1 MTNINEI
8 ANKILTG
15 EITVDEAVNE
25 YTAALTKEVN
35 TEKTKREE
43 EEKKKEEEK
52 ARIAK
57 QKAFED
63 TRKAELSN
71 IISLVLDFLQC
82 YFPDFIPVSFKLTK
96 EETAEMADD
105 IIAEIETEVARMKP
119 YKQFF
124 SLLGKDTAT
133 SNDKEPKPLRT
144 IFGDIPLGKTET
156 KKHTAFSSNRE
167 EDLFN
172 DLMNKLFS
180 TK

>member
-1 MTNINEI
+1 M
-8 ANKILTG
+8 
-15 EITVDEAVNE
+15 
-25 YTAALTKEVN
+25 TKEVN
-35 TEKTKREE
+35 VEKTKREE

-71 IISLVLDFLQC
+71 IISLVLDFLQH
-82 YFPDFIPVSFKLTK
+82 YFPDFIPVSFELTK

-124 SLLGKDTAT
+124 NLFDKDTVA
-133 SNDKEPKPLRT
+133 SNDEKP
-144 IFGDIPLGKTET
+144 
-156 KKHTAFSSNRE
+156 KKHTVFSSNRE

>member
-52 ARIAK
+52 ARIAEK
-57 QKAFED
+57 KAFED
-63 TRKAELSN
+63 TRRAELSD
-71 IISLVLDFLQC
+71 IIGLVLDFLQR

-96 EETAEMADD
+96 EEAAEMADE

-124 SLLGKDTAT
+124 DLLGKDTAT
-133 SNDKEPKPLRT
+133 SNNKEPKPIRT
-144 IFGDIPLGKTET
+144 IFGDIPVRKN
-156 KKHTAFSSNRE
+156 KHTAFTSA
-167 EDLFN
+167 EDKELFN
-172 DLMNKLFS
+172 DLIDKIFNGK
-180 TK
+180 

>member
-15 EITVDEAVNE
+15 EITVDKAIDE

-35 TEKTKREE
+35 AEKTKREE
-43 EEKKKEEEK
+43 EEKKKKEEK
-52 ARIAK
+52 ARIAE

-63 TRKAELSN
+63 IRRAELSD
-71 IISLVLDFLQC
+71 IIGLVLDFLQH

-105 IIAEIETEVARMKP
+105 IIAEVSAEVARMKP

-124 SLLGKDTAT
+124 NLFDKDTVA
-133 SNDKEPKPLRT
+133 SKNKEPKSVRT
-144 IFGDIPLGKTET
+144 IFGDIPVEKD
-156 KKHTAFSSNRE
+156 KHTAFTSA
-167 EDLFN
+167 EDKELFN
-172 DLMNKLFS
+172 DLIDKIFNGK
-180 TK
+180 

>member
-15 EITVDEAVNE
+15 EITVDKAIDE

-35 TEKTKREE
+35 AEKTKREE

-52 ARIAK
+52 ARIAERK
-57 QKAFED
+57 TMEAN
-63 TRKAELSN
+63 RKAQLCD
-71 IISLVLDFLQC
+71 IIDHTLDFLQH

-96 EETAEMADD
+96 EEAAEMADD

-119 YKQFF
+119 YKQFL
-124 SLLGKDTAT
+124 SLFGKDTAVYN
-133 SNDKEPKPLRT
+133 SEEP
-144 IFGDIPLGKTET
+144 
-156 KKHTAFSSNRE
+156 KKHTVFSSNTE
-167 EDLFN
+167 EELFN

-180 TK
+180 RK

>member
-15 EITVDEAVNE
+15 EITVDKAIDE
-25 YTAALTKEVN
+25 YAAALTKEVN

-52 ARIAK
+52 ARIAE

-63 TRKAELSN
+63 TRRAELCD
-71 IISLVLDFLQC
+71 IIDRTLNFLQH

-124 SLLGKDTAT
+124 NLLDKDTAA
-133 SNDKEPKPLRT
+133 SNDKEPK
-144 IFGDIPLGKTET
+144 
-156 KKHTAFSSNRE
+156 KHTVFSSNRE

-172 DLMNKLFS
+172 NLMNKLFG

>member
-35 TEKTKREE
+35 AEKTKREE

-52 ARIAK
+52 ARIAE
-57 QKAFED
+57 QRTMEAN
-63 TRKAELSN
+63 RKAQLCD
-71 IISLVLDFLQC
+71 IIDRTLDFLQH

-124 SLLGKDTAT
+124 NLLSKDTAT
-133 SNDKEPKPLRT
+133 SNDKEPKPIRT
-144 IFGDIPLGKTET
+144 IFGDIPVGKD
-156 KKHTAFSSNRE
+156 KHTAFTSA
-167 EDLFN
+167 EDKELFN
-172 DLMNKLFS
+172 DLIDKIFNGK
-180 TK
+180 

>member
-52 ARIAK
+52 ARIAE
-57 QKAFED
+57 QRTMEAN
-63 TRKAELSN
+63 RKAQLCD
-71 IISLVLDFLQC
+71 IIDRTLDFLQH

-96 EETAEMADD
+96 EETAEMADE

-119 YKQFF
+119 YKHFF
-124 SLLGKDTAT
+124 SLLDKDTAT
-133 SNDKEPKPLRT
+133 SNDKEPK
-144 IFGDIPLGKTET
+144 
-156 KKHTAFSSNRE
+156 KHTVFSSDRE

-172 DLMNKLFS
+172 DLMNKFFGAN
-180 TK
+180 

>member
-52 ARIAK
+52 ARIAE
-57 QKAFED
+57 QRTMEAN
-63 TRKAELSN
+63 RKAQLCD
-71 IISLVLDFLQC
+71 IINRTLDFLQH

-119 YKQFF
+119 YKHFF
-124 SLLGKDTAT
+124 DLFGKDTTT
-133 SNDKEPKPLRT
+133 SKDKEPKPVRT
-144 IFGDIPLGKTET
+144 IFGDIPLAKD
-156 KKHTAFSSNRE
+156 KHTAFTSA
-167 EDLFN
+167 EDKELFN
-172 DLMNKLFS
+172 DLIDKIFNVK
-180 TK
+180 

>member
-35 TEKTKREE
+35 AEKTKREK

-52 ARIAK
+52 ARIAE

-63 TRKAELSN
+63 TRRAELSD
-71 IISLVLDFLQC
+71 IIGLVLDFLQH

-105 IIAEIETEVARMKP
+105 IIAEIETEVTHMKP

-124 SLLGKDTAT
+124 DLFSKDTAA
-133 SNDKEPKPLRT
+133 SKNKEPKSVRT
-144 IFGDIPLGKTET
+144 IFGDIPVEKD
-156 KKHTAFSSNRE
+156 KHTAFTSA
-167 EDLFN
+167 EDKELFN
-172 DLMNKLFS
+172 DLIDKIFNGK
-180 TK
+180 

>member
-52 ARIAK
+52 ARIAE

-63 TRKAELSN
+63 TRRAELSD
-71 IISLVLDFLQC
+71 IIGLVLDFLQH

-96 EETAEMADD
+96 EETEEMADD
-105 IIAEIETEVARMKP
+105 LIAEINAEVARMKP
-119 YKQFF
+119 YKHFF
-124 SLLGKDTAT
+124 DLFGKDTTT
-133 SNDKEPKPLRT
+133 SKDKEPKPVRT
-144 IFGDIPLGKTET
+144 IFGDIPVAKD
-156 KKHTAFSSNRE
+156 KHTAFTSA
-167 EDLFN
+167 EDKELFN
-172 DLMNKLFS
+172 DLIDKIFNGK
-180 TK
+180 

>member
-52 ARIAK
+52 ARIAE
-57 QKAFED
+57 QRTMEAN
-63 TRKAELSN
+63 RKAQLCD
-71 IISLVLDFLQC
+71 IIDRTLDFLQH

-96 EETAEMADD
+96 EETEEMADD

-119 YKQFF
+119 YKQFL
-124 SLLGKDTAT
+124 SLFGKDTAT
-133 SNDKEPKPLRT
+133 SNDKEPKPIRT
-144 IFGDIPLGKTET
+144 IFGDIPVGKD
-156 KKHTAFSSNRE
+156 KHTAFSSA
-167 EDLFN
+167 EDKELFN
-172 DLMNKLFS
+172 DLIDKIFNGK
-180 TK
+180 

>member
-15 EITVDEAVNE
+15 EITVDEAVNK

-35 TEKTKREE
+35 VEKAKREE

-52 ARIAK
+52 ARIAE
-57 QKAFED
+57 QRTMEAN
-63 TRKAELSN
+63 RKAQLCD
-71 IISLVLDFLQC
+71 IIDRTLDFLQH

-96 EETAEMADD
+96 EETAEMADE

-119 YKQFF
+119 YNQLF
-124 SLLGKDTAT
+124 SLLSKDTAT
-133 SNDKEPKPLRT
+133 SNDKEPK
-144 IFGDIPLGKTET
+144 
-156 KKHTAFSSNRE
+156 KHTVFSSNRE

-172 DLMNKLFS
+172 DLMNKLFG

>member
-52 ARIAK
+52 ARIAE

-63 TRKAELSN
+63 TRRAELSD
-71 IISLVLDFLQC
+71 IIGLVLDFLQH
-82 YFPDFIPVSFKLTK
+82 YFPDLFPISFKLTK
-96 EETAEMADD
+96 EETAEIADD
-105 IIAEIETEVARMKP
+105 LIAEINAEIARMKP
-119 YKQFF
+119 YKHFF
-124 SLLGKDTAT
+124 NLLSKDAVA
-133 SNDKEPKPLRT
+133 SNNEEPT
-144 IFGDIPLGKTET
+144 
-156 KKHTAFSSNRE
+156 KHTVFSSNRE

-180 TK
+180 AN

>member
-15 EITVDEAVNE
+15 EITVDKAVNE

-52 ARIAK
+52 SRIAE
-57 QKAFED
+57 QKAFEED
-63 TRKAELSN
+63 TRRAELSD
-71 IISLVLDFLQC
+71 IIDRTLDFLQH

-119 YKQFF
+119 FKQFL
-124 SLLGKDTAT
+124 SLFGKDTAT
-133 SNDKEPKPLRT
+133 SNDKEPKPIRT
-144 IFGDIPLGKTET
+144 IFGDIPVGKD
-156 KKHTAFSSNRE
+156 KRTAFTSA
-167 EDLFN
+167 EDKELFN
-172 DLMNKLFS
+172 DLIDKIFS
-180 TK
+180 AN

>member
-35 TEKTKREE
+35 TEKTKHEE

-52 ARIAK
+52 ARIAE

-63 TRKAELSN
+63 TRRAELSD
-71 IISLVLDFLQC
+71 IIGLVLDFLQH

-96 EETAEMADD
+96 EETAEIADD
-105 IIAEIETEVARMKP
+105 MIKEIETEFACMKP

-124 SLLGKDTAT
+124 DLFGKDTT
-133 SNDKEPKPLRT
+133 TYNDKKPKPVRT
-144 IFGDIPLGKTET
+144 IFGDIPVGKD
-156 KKHTAFSSNRE
+156 KHTAFTSA
-167 EDLFN
+167 EDKELFN
-172 DLMNKLFS
+172 DLIDKIFNGK
-180 TK
+180 

>member
-15 EITVDEAVNE
+15 EITVDEAINE

-52 ARIAK
+52 ARIAE
-57 QKAFED
+57 QRTMEAN
-63 TRKAELSN
+63 RKAQLCD
-71 IISLVLDFLQC
+71 IIDRTLDFLQH

-96 EETAEMADD
+96 EETEEMADD

-124 SLLGKDTAT
+124 NLFDKDTAA
-133 SNDKEPKPLRT
+133 SNDDEP
-144 IFGDIPLGKTET
+144 
-156 KKHTAFSSNRE
+156 KKHTVFSSNTE
-167 EDLFN
+167 EELFN
-172 DLMNKLFS
+172 DLMNKLFDI
-180 TK
+180 K

>member
-52 ARIAK
+52 ARIAEK
-57 QKAFED
+57 KAFED
-63 TRKAELSN
+63 TRRAELSD
-71 IISLVLDFLQC
+71 IISLVLDFLQR

-119 YKQFF
+119 YNQLF
-124 SLLGKDTAT
+124 SLLSKDTAT
-133 SNDKEPKPLRT
+133 SNHKEPKPIRT
-144 IFGDIPLGKTET
+144 IFGDIPVGKN
-156 KKHTAFSSNRE
+156 KHTAFTSA
-167 EDLFN
+167 EDKELFN
-172 DLMNKLFS
+172 DLIDKIFNGK
-180 TK
+180 

>member
-15 EITVDEAVNE
+15 EITVDKAVNE

-43 EEKKKEEEK
+43 EEK
-52 ARIAK
+52 ARIAE
-57 QKAFED
+57 QRIMEAN
-63 TRKAELSN
+63 RKARLCD
-71 IISLVLDFLQC
+71 IIDHTLDFLQL

-119 YKQFF
+119 YNQLF
-124 SLLGKDTAT
+124 SLLGKDTT
-133 SNDKEPKPLRT
+133 TFNDKEPK
-144 IFGDIPLGKTET
+144 
-156 KKHTAFSSNRE
+156 KHTVFSSNRE

-172 DLMNKLFS
+172 DLMNKLFGA
-180 TK
+180 K

>member
-8 ANKILTG
+8 ANKILAG

-25 YTAALTKEVN
+25 YTAVLTKEVN
-35 TEKTKREE
+35 IEKTKREE

-52 ARIAK
+52 ARIAE

-63 TRKAELSN
+63 TRRAELSD
-71 IISLVLDFLQC
+71 IIGLVLDFLQH

-96 EETAEMADD
+96 EETEEMADD

-124 SLLGKDTAT
+124 NLLNKDTAA
-133 SNDKEPKPLRT
+133 SDDKEPK
-144 IFGDIPLGKTET
+144 
-156 KKHTAFSSNRE
+156 KHTVFSSNRE

-180 TK
+180 AN

>member
-15 EITVDEAVNE
+15 EITVDKAIDE

-35 TEKTKREE
+35 AEKTKREE
-43 EEKKKEEEK
+43 EEKKKEKEK
-52 ARIAK
+52 ARIAE

-63 TRKAELSN
+63 TRRAELSD
-71 IISLVLDFLQC
+71 IIGLVLDFLQH

-119 YKQFF
+119 YKHFF
-124 SLLGKDTAT
+124 NLLNKDITA
-133 SNDKEPKPLRT
+133 SNDE
-144 IFGDIPLGKTET
+144 ES
-156 KKHTAFSSNRE
+156 KKHTVFSSNRE

-180 TK
+180 AN

>member
-15 EITVDEAVNE
+15 EITVDKAIDE
-25 YTAALTKEVN
+25 YAAALTKEIN
-35 TEKTKREE
+35 TEKTKHEE

-52 ARIAK
+52 ARIAE
-57 QKAFED
+57 QRTMEAN
-63 TRKAELSN
+63 RKAQLCD
-71 IISLVLDFLQC
+71 IIERTLDFLQH

-105 IIAEIETEVARMKP
+105 IIAEIEAEVAHIKP

-124 SLLGKDTAT
+124 DLFGKDTTT
-133 SNDKEPKPLRT
+133 SKDKKPKSVKTIFEDIPVEKTEPK
-144 IFGDIPLGKTET
+144 
-156 KKHTAFSSNRE
+156 KHIVFSSNRE

-172 DLMNKLFS
+172 DLMNKLFGAN
-180 TK
+180 

>member
-52 ARIAK
+52 ARIAE
-57 QKAFED
+57 QRTMEAN
-63 TRKAELSN
+63 RKAQLSD
-71 IISLVLDFLQC
+71 IIDRTLDFLQH

-119 YKQFF
+119 FKQFL
-124 SLLGKDTAT
+124 SLFGKDTAT
-133 SNDKEPKPLRT
+133 SNDKEPKPIRT
-144 IFGDIPLGKTET
+144 IFGDIPVGKD
-156 KKHTAFSSNRE
+156 KRTAFTSA
-167 EDLFN
+167 EDKELFN
-172 DLMNKLFS
+172 DLIDKIFGAN
-180 TK
+180 